1 MRLLGKAVFTISA
14 LGLVACASAQDVRN
28 EGTGSRRDALD
39 QMIFQPAPTDD
50 LLAAGDWIGD
60 KPTAASLSGNPVL
73 VFTFAEWYRPSH
85 TAAMLGKRLKD
96 EHPDLVIIGV
106 HDSEGWDEAKSFAE
120 KRKLGF
126 SVALDAEGSIRDSFM
141 VDQDPD
147 VFVIDRAGNLRFADI
162 TTDSVAAAVGVV
174 AAESSEEA
182 RNAESNQAEA
192 MRSARAAQRRAG
204 GINQSVSLDNLP
216 KIPFTAPTAEQ
227 YAATDWPKI
236 DRELL
241 EEASS
246 IEELTPP
253 FQVPDGEWVNGKP
266 DVEGKIRVAYV
277 WHPDARDV
285 VNDLMVRM
293 EDMHKQQSRDIA
305 VMGFMIPHAENRNSS
320 RNGRGGGLVTDEFL
334 DIPITKEGLVRAL
347 GSMRFTHSLL
357 ANQGSPMP
365 TVGGRR
371 GGNRNNSDI
380 FGRVIIV
387 SSDGRVRRSVE
398 LFQEWGDIQQAID
411 HLLRVDPGVKARR
424 AAEARYIRGNGG

>member
-1 MRLLGKAVFTISA
+1 MRLLGKAVLTISA
-14 LGLVACASAQDVRN
+14 LGLAASTSAQDVRN
-28 EGTGSRRDALD
+28 EGAGSRREALD
-39 QMIFQPAPTDD
+39 LMIFQPAPTDD
-50 LLAAGDWIGD
+50 LLAASDWIGD
-60 KPTAASLSGNPVL
+60 KPTSASLNGKPVL

-96 EHPDLVIIGV
+96 QHPDLVIIGI
-106 HDSEGWDEAKSFAE
+106 HDSEGWDEAKAFAE

-126 SVALDAEGSIRDSFM
+126 SVALDTDGAIRDSFM

-162 TTDSVAAAVGVV
+162 TTDSVAAAVEVV
-174 AAESSEEA
+174 ASESSEEA
-182 RNAESNQAEA
+182 RNAEANQAEA

-253 FQVPDGEWVNGKP
+253 FAVPDGEWLNGKP
-266 DVEGKIRVAYV
+266 DTDGKIVVAYI
-277 WHPDARDV
+277 WHPISRTV
-285 VNDLMVRM
+285 MNDLMVKM
-293 EDMHKQQSRDIA
+293 EDMHKQQSRDVT
-305 VMGFMIPHAENRNSS
+305 VMGFMVPIGDDRQS
-320 RNGRGGGLVTDEFL
+320 RNRDGGLIRDEFRDL
-334 DIPITKEGLVRAL
+334 SISKSGMSFAL
-347 GSMRFTHSLL
+347 GQRQITHSLL
-357 ANQGSPMP
+357 ASQQGSPLP
-365 TVGGRR
+365 AL
-371 GGNRNNSDI
+371 GNQRSRRNNQDLN
-380 FGRVIIV
+380 GRVIIV
-387 SSDGRVRRSVE
+387 SSDGRVRRAVDDMRDWD
-398 LFQEWGDIQQAID
+398 LVLQAVD
-411 HLLRVDPGVKARR
+411 HLIRVDPGVKARR

>member
-1 MRLLGKAVFTISA
+1 MRLLGKAVLTISA
-14 LGLVACASAQDVRN
+14 LGLMASASAQDVRN
-28 EGTGSRRDALD
+28 EGAGSRRDALD
-39 QMIFQPAPTDD
+39 MMIFQPAPTDD
-50 LLAAGDWIGD
+50 LLAASDWIGD
-60 KPTAASLSGNPVL
+60 KPTAASLNGKPVL

-96 EHPDLVIIGV
+96 QHPDLVIIGV
-106 HDSEGWDEAKSFAE
+106 HDSEGWDEAKAFAE

-126 SVALDAEGSIRDSFM
+126 SVALDTDGAIRDSFM

-162 TTDSVAAAVGVV
+162 TTDSVAAAVEIV
-174 AAESSEEA
+174 ASESSQEA
-182 RNAESNQAEA
+182 RSAEANQAEA

-204 GINQSVSLDNLP
+204 GINQSISLDNLP

-227 YAATDWPKI
+227 YAATNWPKI

-241 EEASS
+241 EGASS

-253 FQVPDGEWVNGKP
+253 FAAPDGEWLNGKP
-266 DVEGKIRVAYV
+266 DTEGKVTLAYV

-293 EDMHKQQSRDIA
+293 EDIHKQQSRDIA
-305 VMGFMIPHAENRNSS
+305 VMGFMIPHSANSNRS
-320 RNGRGGGLVTDEFL
+320 RNGRGSGLITDDFL
-334 DIPITKEGLVRAL
+334 DIPISKDGMRRSL
-347 GSMRFTHSLL
+347 GSKQFTHSLL

-365 TVGGRR
+365 TVGDGRNR
-371 GGNRNNSDI
+371 GRNNSDV

-387 SSDGRVRRSVE
+387 SSDGRVRRSVDD
-398 LFQEWGDIQQAID
+398 FRNWGEIQQAID